1 MSKEHLS
8 TYLNDHL
15 AGADFALEILDNLG
29 KEASDLSPY
38 LMSLKRAIE
47 EDREQ
52 LILLMGRLH
61 IAQSRVR
68 QAGSWIAE
76 SLAEIKLGVDD
87 DEKGPL
93 RRLERLEALAIGI
106 DGKLA
111 MWQALSKA
119 AAGNEELHAVDYD
132 GLIERAVDQRS
143 QVEILRLQAA
153 QSALA
158 A

>member
-15 AGADFALEILDNLG
+15 AGSDFALEILDNLE
-29 KEASDLSPY
+29 KEASDRSPT
-38 LMSLKRAIE
+38 LTSLKTAIE

-52 LILLMGRLH
+52 LIVLMGRLH

-68 QAGSWIAE
+68 QAGSLLAE

-87 DEKGPL
+87 EDKGPL
-93 RRLERLEALAIGI
+93 RRLERLEALVIGI

-111 MWQALSKA
+111 MWQALGSA
-119 AAGNEELHAVDYD
+119 AAANEELRCVDYD
-132 GLIERAVDQRS
+132 PLIERAVDQRS
-143 QVEILRLQAA
+143 CVETLRLQAA